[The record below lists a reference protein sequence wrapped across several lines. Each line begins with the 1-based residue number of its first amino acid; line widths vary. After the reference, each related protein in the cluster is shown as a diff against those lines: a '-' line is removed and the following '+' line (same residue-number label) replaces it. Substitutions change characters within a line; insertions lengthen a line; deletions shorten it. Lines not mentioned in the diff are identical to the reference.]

1 MMYWAG
7 FQQTVFTPYLLKLQ
21 SAVTTMIFLQ
31 FAHIFL
37 PFRLRAGGAFFV
49 DSISLRGGWRGGS
62 CEQPKERIQRWQKR
76 KRRKERNIACARG
89 RTRRGES
96 LPWLSGGRM
105 YMRSMIDGETLHEGS
120 LSSMAGNDLAAV
132 LPEPYTLKVHTRSG
146 LGDQFG
152 VHVATLAWVRRAD
165 ATWLSGK

>member
-1 MMYWAG
+1 MAKDK
-7 FQQTVFTPYLLKLQ
+7 T
-21 SAVTTMIFLQ
+21 
-31 FAHIFL
+31 
-37 PFRLRAGGAFFV
+37 
-49 DSISLRGGWRGGS
+49 
-62 CEQPKERIQRWQKR
+62 KER
-76 KRRKERNIACARG
+76 KEHRARG

-105 YMRSMIDGETLHEGS
+105 YMRSMIDGETLHEESETLHEGS
-120 LSSMAGNDLAAV
+120 PSSMAGNDLAAV